1 MARTA
6 SPSQVTNTKSHT
18 RTGLGRQPR
27 HQTAIASF
35 IKAIAGLSGKKL
47 TDCCTE
53 KLAELME
60 SPLKP
65 ATIKGYIRDYRA
77 AITNTYGSTH
87 PALNILNFHGLNAK
101 ITAAAELQAA
111 TQQQVMQEP
120 GNAADDAVMTTKPPS
135 RRNAVMTFID
145 KIKGKSATKITQ
157 LWEVEYKS
165 LDKLTDGTKKTV
177 ISQYYRKYIKDILG
191 ENHPALEIV
200 RLPAEVSDAIAA
212 GYRARVIE
220 KNKEL
225 KKIENWRAMVDAAAN
240 FLTSLINRK
249 RKPTINHDTAEKIGA
264 ALLLLT
270 GRRPYEIFCTGV
282 FTPAPLPGGA
292 RNAFSKW
299 SLLFSGQAKTKM
311 REGSNYGETFE
322 IPVLAPAKVIL
333 EAADLYRHSSLG
345 KKTTGMSNDDFSTL
359 CRARGTAQDNENGI
373 NLLKQVEDF
382 FGKYWIA
389 DSRVTPRDLRP
400 LYAEIAYKFFAQ
412 KTVSK
417 NSFFSAILGHTSKD
431 IETSLSY
438 MQFYLSDDDQNTAEL
453 SLKKAHDRTTDHL
466 NSLQKEKIND

>member
-6 SPSQVTNTKSHT
+6 SQSQVHNTTSLA

-27 HQTAIASF
+27 HQAAIASF
-35 IKAIAGLSGKKL
+35 IEAIAGLSGKRL
-47 TDCCTE
+47 ADCCTK
-53 KLAELME
+53 KLAELMD

-77 AITNTYGSTH
+77 AITNAYGSTH
-87 PALNILNFHGLNAK
+87 PALNVLNFHGLNAK

-111 TQQQVMQEP
+111 TQQQVVQEQ

-145 KIKGKSATKITQ
+145 KIRGKSIPKITK
-157 LWEVEYKS
+157 LWENEYNS
-165 LDKLTDGTKKTV
+165 LENLTDGTKKTV
-177 ISQYYRKYIKDILG
+177 ISQYYRKYIKDTLG

-200 RLPAEVSDAIAA
+200 RLPIEVSDAISA
-212 GYRARVIE
+212 GYRAKVVE

-225 KKIENWRAMVDAAAN
+225 KKIENWRTMVDAATN

-249 RKPTINHDTAEKIGA
+249 HKSTINHDTAEKIGT

-299 SLLFSGQAKTKM
+299 SVLFSGQAKTKM
-311 REGSNYGETFE
+311 RPGSNYGETFE
-322 IPVLAPAKVIL
+322 IPVLAPAKLIL
-333 EAADLYRHSSLG
+333 AAADLYKNSSLG
-345 KKTTGMSNDDFSTL
+345 EKAHGLSNNDFSTL

-389 DSRVTPRDLRP
+389 DSHVTPRDLRP

-412 KTVSK
+412 KTISK
-417 NSFFSAILGHTSKD
+417 NSFFSSILGHTSKD

-438 MQFYLSDDDQNTAEL
+438 MQFYLADDDHKTAEL
-453 SLKKAHDRTTDHL
+453 SLKKAHDRTIDRL
-466 NSLQKEKIND
+466 NSLQKKRL